1 MLVAFFNLTSS
12 SFYKKIQEVPSFAE
26 NLCIENVD
34 EFCAVIKKFH
44 GIRGCTLDCC
54 VIGLFFDDLYN
65 YIQKKNRRS
74 PRLLKKIFIGL
85 CKKYPQGFETCFK
98 IVKSY

>member
-1 MLVAFFNLTSS
+1 MPIAFFNLTSS
-12 SFYKKIQEVPSFAE
+12 FFYQKIQEVPSFAE
-26 NLCIENVD
+26 NLCTEKVD

-44 GIRGCTLDCC
+44 GIRGCTLDCS
-54 VIGLFFDDLYN
+54 VIGLFSDDLYN
-65 YIQKKNRRS
+65 YIQKRNRS
-74 PRLLKKIFIGL
+74 PCLLKKNFIGL